1 MSVLAKE
8 YSDLDR
14 ALDEVRAV
22 VETWTATL
30 EEVPPPNGETVQYTQ
45 LVLHEWI
52 ANLLQHADF
61 AGRSPS
67 IRIRLTT
74 EERHVRGSV
83 EDNSTGFD
91 LTSRLP
97 TEEETLE
104 NLPERGMGLRI
115 IDACTDRLS
124 YHPTDDG
131 RYRFEFSIPADHDP
145 WLSTLF

>member
-14 ALDEVRAV
+14 ALDEVRAII
-22 VETWTATL
+22 EGWSSSLDGRAEPT
-30 EEVPPPNGETVQYTQ
+30 GETIQYTQ

-61 AGRSPS
+61 ADRSPS
-67 IRIRLTT
+67 IRIRLST
-74 EERHVRGSV
+74 EQAHVRGTV

-91 LTSRLP
+91 LVRRLP
-97 TEEETLE
+97 ATEEPLDD
-104 NLPERGMGLRI
+104 LPERGMGLRI
-115 IDACTDRLS
+115 IDACTDQLS
-124 YHPTDDG
+124 YHPTDEG
-131 RYRFEFSIPADHDP
+131 LYRFEFSIPADHDP

>member
-14 ALDEVRAV
+14 ALDEVRSV
-22 VETWTATL
+22 IETWSSTLDDPTA
-30 EEVPPPNGETVQYTQ
+30 PNGETIQYTQ

-61 AGRSPS
+61 DDRSPS
-67 IRIRLTT
+67 ILIRLTPK
-74 EERHVRGSV
+74 EEHVRGTV

-97 TEEETLE
+97 ETKEPLDD
-104 NLPERGMGLRI
+104 LPERGMGLRI
-115 IDACTDRLS
+115 IDACTDHLS
-124 YHPTDDG
+124 YHSTDDG
-131 RYRFEFSIPADHDP
+131 LYCFEFSIPADHDP